1 MLEFLTLITFL
12 PVGVIVA
19 YKKGTWKKIPT
30 SDFVLWTAIW
40 FLACCFI
47 DLFIADRELFYS
59 NDQETFV
66 NAAVKLSSCVFK
78 NCNDIDYRYL
88 TQSLPAAVFISIGLE
103 PLNVLKGLN
112 YLCWILLFRLYY
124 SHIYNSENS
133 RLLKNRYLK
142 FMFIGPTI
150 LLFTIIGNRDVII
163 ILLFSIFLFSLYKKK
178 HIMCFFIIIMM
189 FTLRFQAALI
199 LIMVLVLYNFIKI
212 RRYTFLKT
220 IIASMAIT
228 FGCILLGQFILDM
241 ILPLY
246 GFGNF
251 KIASI
256 LHVEGIIFSLFNVF
270 GLGFLFSNPETASN
284 SVLKLLAMRVIFFDT
299 VIYFLFAVSF
309 LLFPRKSLSKERDI
323 ESLKTWILAVL
334 LFYSLVSYS
343 FDFFSTRQN
352 LPFFY
357 MLVLLHLMSKTTDR
371 GVGGHEQ
378 N

>member
-12 PVGVIVA
+12 PLGVIVA
-19 YKKGTWKKIPT
+19 FKKGTWKKIPIL
-30 SDFVLWTAIW
+30 DFVLWTAIW
-40 FLACCFI
+40 LLACCFI

-59 NDQETFV
+59 NDQEAFV
-66 NAAVKLSSCVFK
+66 NAAVKLSSCMFK

-150 LLFTIIGNRDVII
+150 FLFSIIGNRDVII

-178 HIMCFFIIIMM
+178 HIMCFFIIMM
-189 FTLRFQAALI
+189 MLTLRFQAAIL
-199 LIMVLVLYNFIKI
+199 LIMMFVLYNFIKI

-220 IIASMAIT
+220 IIASMAIS
-228 FGCILLGQFILDM
+228 FGCILFGQLILDM
-241 ILPLY
+241 IIALY

-256 LHVEGIIFSLFNVF
+256 LQVEGIIFSLFNVF
-270 GLGFLFSNPETASN
+270 GLGFLFSNPETSSN
-284 SVLKLLAMRVIFFDT
+284 SILNLLATRVIFFDT
-299 VIYFLFAVSF
+299 VIYFLFAISF
-309 LLFPRKSLSKERDI
+309 ILFPRKSFSKEKDI
-323 ESLKTWILAVL
+323 ESLKTWILSIL

-343 FDFFSTRQN
+343 LNFFSTRQN

-371 GVGGHEQ
+371 SVGDH
-378 N
+378 